1 VFAVL
6 YHIIV
11 IFEFVRTITF
21 GAFGSIDIA
30 GKDSVLPSPTI
41 LAFGESRIH
50 FSAPNGNEMTSDIE

>member
-1 VFAVL
+1 
-6 YHIIV
+6 V

-30 GKDSVLPSPTI
+30 DKDSVLPSSTI